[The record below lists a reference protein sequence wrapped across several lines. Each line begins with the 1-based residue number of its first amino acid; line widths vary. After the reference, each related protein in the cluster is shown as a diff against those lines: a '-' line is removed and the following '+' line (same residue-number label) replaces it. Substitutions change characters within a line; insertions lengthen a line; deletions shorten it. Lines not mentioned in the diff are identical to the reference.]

1 MYLDRNSSFD
11 GSLSPGSGGDASS
24 RRNSG
29 RLRDLIV
36 HVEVHQKCFE
46 LLNFYY

>member
-11 GSLSPGSGGDASS
+11 GSMSPGSGGDAGS

-29 RLRDLIV
+29 RLRKLMV
-36 HVEVHQKCFE
+36 HIEVHQKKFE
-46 LLNFYY
+46 LLNYYY